1 MLEDAMARQ
10 LRSVR
15 VDPELLA
22 ELEELARRRLV
33 PVTFAEQVDAGLRLL
48 VRRGVDEQ
56 VRRSAQLVAVDRE
69 RAEEVYRQVR
79 GWRP

>member
-1 MLEDAMARQ
+1 MARQ

-22 ELEELARRRLV
+22 QLEELARHRLV

-48 VRRGVDEQ
+48 VRRAVDEQ
-56 VRRSAQLVAVDRE
+56 VRRSAQLVAVDRD
-69 RAEEVYRQVR
+69 RAEQVHRQVR
-79 GWRP
+79 GGQP